1 MSNYISIQSS
11 NEVIEHFG
19 TKGMRWGHRKSK
31 EFYTKKYINKGYH
44 PRHAREMAQKRMVL
58 NKRLKTGAK
67 IVGGVALAG
76 LAAYGA
82 YKGYNHLKGNWDRVA
97 ADHLAVKNRNEAIRK
112 EFDRMRNK
120 NTDRDLDALHKRG
133 ESVKDLF
140 RKRAEEINNLNK
152 GWAGSSS
159 SKKAAADTIR
169 NRHEYA
175 GKEMKRAFENIT
187 KSDSARDARIDKQFN
202 QIDDL
207 LRDLSGG
214 GATRRGANGRR
225 IKDVTNSLRG

>member
-44 PRHAREMAQKRMVL
+44 PRHAREMAQRKMVL

-82 YKGYNHLKGNWDRVA
+82 YKGLHHLQTKEAR
-97 ADHLAVKNRNEAIRK
+97 HAVE
-112 EFDRMRNK
+112 
-120 NTDRDLDALHKRG
+120 
-133 ESVKDLF
+133 DLF

-152 GWAGSSS
+152 GWAGSSA
-159 SKKAAADTIR
+159 SKKVAADTIR
-169 NRHEYA
+169 SRHEYA
-175 GKEMKRAFENIT
+175 AKEMKRAFGNIT
-187 KSDSARDARIDKQFN
+187 KSDAARDARIDKQFN

-214 GATRRGANGRR
+214 GSRRGANGRR

>member
-1 MSNYISIQSS
+1 MEYFSIQSS
-11 NEVIEHFG
+11 KDVIEHFG

-31 EFYTKKYINKGYH
+31 EFYTKKYIGKGYD
-44 PRHAREMAQKRMVL
+44 PRTARQKADKRLVL
-58 NKRLKTGAK
+58 NRRLKTGAK
-67 IVGGVALAG
+67 IVGGAALAG

-82 YKGYNHLKGNWDRVA
+82 YKGFNHLKGNWDRVSA
-97 ADHLAVKNRNEAIRK
+97 NNLAVKQRNESIRK

-152 GWAGSSS
+152 GWAGSSA

-175 GKEMKRAFENIT
+175 GKEMKRVFDNIT
-187 KSDSARDARIDKQFN
+187 KSDSTRDARIDKQFN

>member
-1 MSNYISIQSS
+1 MNYISIQSS
-11 NEVIEHFG
+11 QDVIEHFG

-31 EFYTKKYINKGYH
+31 EFYTRKYIGKGYD
-44 PRHAREMAQKRMVL
+44 PRTARQKADKRMVL

-67 IVGGVALAG
+67 IVGGAALAG

-152 GWAGSSS
+152 GWA
-159 SKKAAADTIR
+159 AADTIR

-175 GKEMKRAFENIT
+175 GKEMKRVFDNIT

-214 GATRRGANGRR
+214 GTTRRGANGRR
-225 IKDVTNSLRG
+225 IKDVTNSFRG